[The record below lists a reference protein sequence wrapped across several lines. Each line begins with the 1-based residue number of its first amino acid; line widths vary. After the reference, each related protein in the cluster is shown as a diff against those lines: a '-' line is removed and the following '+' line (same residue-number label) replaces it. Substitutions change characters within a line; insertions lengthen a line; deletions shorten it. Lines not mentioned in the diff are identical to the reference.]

1 MVLQIRIG
9 KFSFGIFAAKEKQD
23 EIVEEERDE
32 IVEALEK
39 MLFHS

>member
-9 KFSFGIFAAKEKQD
+9 KFSFGIFAAKEKRD
-23 EIVEEERDE
+23 EIAEERDE